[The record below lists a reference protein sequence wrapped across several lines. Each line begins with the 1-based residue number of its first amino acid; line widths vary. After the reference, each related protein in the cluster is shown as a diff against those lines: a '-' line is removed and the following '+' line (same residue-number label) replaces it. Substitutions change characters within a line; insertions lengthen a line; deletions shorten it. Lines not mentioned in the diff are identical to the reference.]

1 MPYMQ
6 KVRVVYFS
14 VVVDQDEDEDEVIER
29 CYHDLK
35 HGACGLRY
43 SHTNDEEVEEMT
55 QEEVDR
61 MFNEN

>member
-1 MPYMQ
+1 
-6 KVRVVYFS
+6 VYFS